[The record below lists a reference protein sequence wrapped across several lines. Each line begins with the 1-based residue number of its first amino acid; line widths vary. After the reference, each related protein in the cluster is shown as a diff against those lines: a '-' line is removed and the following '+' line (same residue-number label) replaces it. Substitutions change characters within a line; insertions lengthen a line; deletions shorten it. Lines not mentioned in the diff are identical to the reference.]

1 MRVRIVPLQP
11 HCFAFGGFEVQMLD
25 ALDAVQAVGVRAEK
39 LNPWSLD
46 SDFDILHVWGM
57 EPDHLSAVHW
67 ARKSGK
73 KIVMTALLPYVGPR
87 ALAGR
92 VKALFNGRALM
103 QRELLS
109 QIDILVVVNA
119 AQRQSAHWL
128 YGFDLERVKVIPNII
143 APIFFRLDKRG
154 EHKGMGYVLSV
165 GNVCAR
171 KNQLM
176 LAKACAGAGLD
187 LVLVGNVLPGEEAYA
202 ADLQTVIDRTHHVR
216 WIKGLP
222 AASKALADL
231 YADARCFALISHH
244 ETQPISLLEAAAS
257 RSGLLIADQ
266 RYARQEFYQNA
277 KLVNERSISAIIEGL
292 NAVTQTP
299 SMYLPP
305 DDVVNSCQK
314 DAVGRAY
321 AHTYQDAMCL

>member
-25 ALDAVQAVGVRAEK
+25 ALDAVQTVGVGAEK
-39 LNPWSLD
+39 MNPWSRD

-57 EPDHLSAVHW
+57 EQDHLSAVHW

-92 VKALFNGRALM
+92 AKALLNGRARM
-103 QRELLS
+103 QRELLR
-109 QIDILVVVNA
+109 QIDMLVVVND

-128 YGFDLERVKVIPNII
+128 YGFDLERIKVIPNII
-143 APIFFRLDKRG
+143 APIFFRLDKCG
-154 EHKGMGYVLSV
+154 EHEGTGHVLSV

-176 LAKACAGAGLD
+176 LAIACARAGLD
-187 LVLVGNVLPGEEAYA
+187 LVLVGNVLPGEESYA
-202 ADLQTVIDRTHHVR
+202 TDLQAVIDRTNHVR

-222 AASKALADL
+222 SASKELADL

-257 RSGLLIADQ
+257 RSGLLIADR

-277 KLVNERSISAIIEGL
+277 KLVNERSIPAIIDGL
-292 NAVTQTP
+292 NAVIQTP
-299 SMYLPP
+299 SRYLPP

-321 AHTYQDAMCL
+321 AHTYQEALWL